1 MRGSFTPLTSGVHR
15 SACFALYRALLRRSQ
30 QVLPPASTKL
40 FAQRTKGVFR
50 TNAKARSHAAIR
62 AALDTGYSTLRDLT
76 SRQSL
81 VLSQLLASSHPP
93 DTPTQAAP
101 KQQRS
106 PATAGTQPKTLKHP
120 SFDTGRRWPHPAAKP
135 VLDGLLPPPPA
146 KLRRVPNLV
155 NANHIPFLRFKKP
168 QSPFLSYIIRKKTVE
183 REKRVD
189 RMQALEKQL
198 EKAEDEDEWDK
209 ILRDHHQISTDDNGT
224 RWATATREALNDVK
238 QVHQNNTVKR
248 MEVAQ
253 RMFDIYQE
261 ESKLADKERLERRD
275 RRHQA
280 YKARRKERK
289 EREASGAAGQIHTGE
304 EDMPAASAGTV

>member
-1 MRGSFTPLTSGVHR
+1 MYVSMDLQMGLPSTDCNAG
-15 SACFALYRALLRRSQ
+15 FALYRALLRRSQ
-30 QVLPPASTKL
+30 QVLPPRSTKL

-62 AALDTGYSTLRDLT
+62 AALDTGYSP
-76 SRQSL
+76 L

-93 DTPTQAAP
+93 DTLPQAAP

-106 PATAGTQPKTLKHP
+106 PATAGTRPNTLKHP

-155 NANHIPFLRFKKP
+155 NANHVPFLRFKKP
-168 QSPFLSYIIRKKTVE
+168 QSPFLSYIIRKKNLE

-189 RMQALEKQL
+189 RMHALEKQL
-198 EKAEDEDEWDK
+198 GKAEDEDEWDK

-248 MEVAQ
+248 MEIAQ

-275 RRHQA
+275 RTHQA

-289 EREASGAAGQIHTGE
+289 EREASGAAEHINTGE
-304 EDMPAASAGTV
+304 EDRSAASAGTV